1 MWKKKTPQR
10 YLDDKKRFVVT
21 QGIEKMGMNLGQSA
35 GKTYTYHTLLGGKRK
50 NKIQRCPHPKG
61 WQIER

>member
-1 MWKKKTPQR
+1 MKKNKKYWVIFFWKKKTPQR

-35 GKTYTYHTLLGGKRK
+35 GKTYT
-50 NKIQRCPHPKG
+50 
-61 WQIER
+61 